1 MRHVVVGEKRRQR
14 RLPFSILPIWVRL
27 NGNEVPVQSHDASEH
42 GICFRIHGPLLA
54 GRFLT
59 TLFHRDDECTCHL
72 TVIDQRIFDGSTFVV
87 VRPEPIPAHSSRLN
101 QWYREATGDRGLL
114 VEAVAGRITANRWTS
129 IVNVAVWG
137 TALLLA
143 ATLALPFMR
152 IFYKRLQGVA
162 LTAHGVLL
170 LAALFLV
177 TTTAFISVGLAFR
190 IFWDA
195 ASIDRRPTKFSHLLY
210 VGLLL
215 AAVVFS
221 LVAMYLLLFEPNALT
236 RRQ

>member
-1 MRHVVVGEKRRQR
+1 MNHEVVEEKRRQR
-14 RLPFSILPIWVRL
+14 RLPFTNLPIWARL
-27 NGNEVPVQSHDASEH
+27 NGHEAPVQSHDASEH
-42 GICFRIHGPLLA
+42 GICFKIHGPLLA

-72 TVIDQRIFDGSTFVV
+72 TVIDQRTFNGSTFVI

-101 QWYREATGDRGLL
+101 KWYREAAGDRGLL
-114 VEAVAGRITANRWTS
+114 VEAVAGRITANRWTTV
-129 IVNVAVWG
+129 VNVAVWG

-162 LTAHGVLL
+162 LTAHGALL
-170 LAALFLV
+170 LTALFLV

-195 ASIDRRPTKFSHLLY
+195 ASSDRRPHRFSYLLY
-210 VGLLL
+210 IGLLL
-215 AAVVFS
+215 AAAVFS
-221 LVAMYLLLFEPNALT
+221 FVAMYLLLFEPNALA